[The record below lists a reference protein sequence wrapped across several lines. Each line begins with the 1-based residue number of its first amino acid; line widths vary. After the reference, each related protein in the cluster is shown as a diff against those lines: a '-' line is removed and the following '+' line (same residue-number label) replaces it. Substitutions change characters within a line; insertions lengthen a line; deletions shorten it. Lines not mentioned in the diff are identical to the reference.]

1 MAMTSSDSSVSFSG
15 SSPAMVSVSPLPV
28 MEAMDESDEASEA
41 TSQGRS
47 SVRAVTSSTTAR
59 TWASVVT
66 LSSISR

>member
-1 MAMTSSDSSVSFSG
+1 MTSSDSSVSFSG
-15 SSPAMVSVSPLPV
+15 SSPVMVSNSPLPI
-28 MEAMDESDEASEA
+28 MEDIDESDEALEA

-47 SVRAVTSSTTAR
+47 SVRATTSSTTAC